1 MNMIN
6 YGKVRSSEIPQETQI
21 TTDYVYVASNIEPY
35 ELLNE
40 DKVLTGYEYD
50 YIAYTKDEYI
60 QLILEENSKTITELE
75 DELSAVK
82 ILLGVE

>member
-1 MNMIN
+1 MIN
-6 YGKVRSSEIPQETQI
+6 YGKVRSSEIPQEIQI
-21 TTDYVYVASNIEPY
+21 TPDCVYVASNIEPY

-50 YIAYTKDEYI
+50 YTAYTKDEYI

>member
-1 MNMIN
+1 MIN

-60 QLILEENSKTITELE
+60 QYIVEKNNETITELE

>member
-1 MNMIN
+1 MIN

-21 TTDYVYVASNIEPY
+21 TTDYVYVASNIESY

-40 DKVLTGYEYD
+40 DKVLTGYEYN
-50 YIAYTKDEYI
+50 YTAYTKDEYI
-60 QLILEENSKTITELE
+60 QLILEENAKTITELE

>member
-1 MNMIN
+1 MIN
-6 YGKVRSSEIPQETQI
+6 YGKVRSSEIPQETEI
-21 TTDYVYVASNIEPY
+21 TPEYVFVASNVEPY
-35 ELLNE
+35 EFSIE
-40 DKVLTGYEYD
+40 DKTLSGYEYD

-60 QLILEENSKTITELE
+60 QYIVEKNNKTITELE

>member
-1 MNMIN
+1 MIN

-21 TTDYVYVASNIEPY
+21 TTDYVYVAFNIEPY

-50 YIAYTKDEYI
+50 YTAYTKDEYI
-60 QLILEENSKTITELE
+60 QLILEENAKTITELE

>member
-1 MNMIN
+1 MIN
-6 YGKVRSSEIPQETQI
+6 YGKVRSSEIPQETEI
-21 TTDYVYVASNIEPY
+21 TSEYVFVASNIEPY
-35 ELLNE
+35 ELSIE
-40 DKVLTGYEYD
+40 DKVLSGYEYD

-60 QLILEENSKTITELE
+60 QYIVEKNNKTITELE

>member
-1 MNMIN
+1 MIN
-6 YGKVRSSEIPQETQI
+6 YGKVRSSEIPQETEI
-21 TTDYVYVASNIEPY
+21 TSEYVFVASNIEPY
-35 ELLNE
+35 ELLVE

-60 QLILEENSKTITELE
+60 QLIIEKNAQTISEIE

>member
-1 MNMIN
+1 MIN
-6 YGKVRSSEIPQETQI
+6 YGKVRSSEIPQETEI
-21 TTDYVYVASNIEPY
+21 TSEYVFVASNIEPY
-35 ELLNE
+35 EFSIE
-40 DKVLTGYEYD
+40 DKVLSGYEYD

-60 QLILEENSKTITELE
+60 QYIVEKNNKTITELE

>member
-1 MNMIN
+1 MIN
-6 YGKVRSSEIPQETQI
+6 YGKVRSSEIPQEIQI

-40 DKVLTGYEYD
+40 DKVLIGYEYD
-50 YIAYTKDEYI
+50 YIAYTTDEYI
-60 QLILEENSKTITELE
+60 QLIVSENAKTISELE

>member
-1 MNMIN
+1 MIN

-21 TTDYVYVASNIEPY
+21 TIDYVYVASNIEPY

-60 QLILEENSKTITELE
+60 QLIIEENSKTITELE

>member
-1 MNMIN
+1 MIN

-40 DKVLTGYEYD
+40 DKILTGYEYD

>member
-1 MNMIN
+1 MIN
-6 YGKVRSSEIPQETQI
+6 YGKVRSSEIPQETEI
-21 TTDYVYVASNIEPY
+21 TSEYVFVASNIEPY
-35 ELLNE
+35 EFSIE
-40 DKVLTGYEYD
+40 DKVLSGYEYD

-60 QLILEENSKTITELE
+60 KYIIEKNNKTITELE

>member
-1 MNMIN
+1 MIN

-60 QLILEENSKTITELE
+60 QLILEENAKTITELE

>member
-1 MNMIN
+1 MIN
-6 YGKVRSSEIPQETQI
+6 YGKVRSSEIPQETEI
-21 TTDYVYVASNIEPY
+21 TPEYVFVASNVEPY
-35 ELLNE
+35 EFSIE
-40 DKVLTGYEYD
+40 DKVLSGYEYD

-60 QLILEENSKTITELE
+60 QYIVEKNNKTITELE